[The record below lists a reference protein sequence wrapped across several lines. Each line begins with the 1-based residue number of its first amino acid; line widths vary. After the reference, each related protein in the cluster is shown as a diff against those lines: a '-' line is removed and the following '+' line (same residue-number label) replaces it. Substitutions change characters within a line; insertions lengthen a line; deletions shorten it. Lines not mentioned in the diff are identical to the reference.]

1 MVDAHQGGGGTPSD
15 FRRAAESLKDFKK
28 RVDGIIENLEK
39 SAASRTSISAN
50 AVVPKASYG
59 TGFSEAEDLS
69 YEYERIHEHL
79 TALSQTFTDQID
91 AMGIAVLGAD
101 IGFDNLEED
110 LKRRF
115 WEIRDRAKLRY
126 EEDQTVKEGGDKPTS
141 DVNQGL

>member
-1 MVDAHQGGGGTPSD
+1 MVDAHQGGGGTSGD

-28 RVDGIIENLEK
+28 RVDAIIENLEK
-39 SAASRTSISAN
+39 SAASKTNLSTN
-50 AVVPKASYG
+50 AVVPKTSYG

-69 YEYERIHEHL
+69 RQYDRIHTHL
-79 TALSQTFTDQID
+79 TTLSQTFSDQID

-115 WEIRDRAKLRY
+115 WEIHERTRTRHDASQGARD
-126 EEDQTVKEGGDKPTS
+126 TGDESNS